1 MKKENR
7 TQNDYQLTTEGWV
20 GQKALDLSKD
30 LKIDMSTIPAVDR
43 VIIKQDRLVGKVD
56 TQNKQ
61 QTNNTENK
69 EVNNDN

>member
-1 MKKENR
+1 M
-7 TQNDYQLTTEGWV
+7 
-20 GQKALDLSKD
+20 
-30 LKIDMSTIPAVDR
+30 AVDR

>member
-1 MKKENR
+1 M
-7 TQNDYQLTTEGWV
+7 